1 MANAIVG
8 AIVFTELLE
17 LGIDPTQLQAIMTHL
32 REFIGNTP
40 PAEFGRAVQQ
50 LVMLQQERGL
60 TLRDLELLIVNKK
73 AELDDI
79 LDRPKTATDERN
91 AAEALK
97 KKADEDLAGTLKQ
110 NDVTKGLLDQFDAFR
125 RAWRDVGF
133 ATDSI
138 GEDMQAV
145 SNMVQASKSQGS
157 LEAFKELQQ
166 LKTETGMDY
175 KTILQKYKENRELN
189 ERTRKKNDELLA
201 ENRQLSNRIA
211 ELKHEKAQQLKENSL
226 TKDRIERILKLADRL
241 KKAGFDVD

>member
-1 MANAIVG
+1 M
-8 AIVFTELLE
+8 
-17 LGIDPTQLQAIMTHL
+17 
-32 REFIGNTP
+32 
-40 PAEFGRAVQQ
+40 
-50 LVMLQQERGL
+50 
-60 TLRDLELLIVNKK
+60 
-73 AELDDI
+73 
-79 LDRPKTATDERN
+79 
-91 AAEALK
+91 AEALK
-97 KKADEDLAGTLKQ
+97 KKADEDLAGALKQ
-110 NDVTKGLLDQFDAFR
+110 NDVTKRLLDQFDVFR
-125 RAWRDVGF
+125 RAWRDAGF

-189 ERTRKKNDELLA
+189 ERTRKKNDELLP

-211 ELKHEKAQQLKENSL
+211 ELKHEKTQQLKENSL